1 MSAEQQKRVLVVD
14 DDPDVRE
21 VLGAALR
28 QRPLIV
34 DHARDGEEA
43 LALLH
48 EREYA
53 VVILDLF
60 MPRVDGMAVLE
71 QLDRVAASA
80 PVVLVLTAADQHV
93 TQRLDPRRIHGIV
106 RKPFDPIEIAGIVAA
121 CAEIKTRSAFEK
133 MALAAFVAGSPFM
146 AWFSS
151 RW

>member
-1 MSAEQQKRVLVVD
+1 MSVEQQKRILVVD

-28 QRPLIV
+28 QKPLVV

-43 LALLH
+43 LGLLS

-60 MPRVDGMAVLE
+60 MPRVDGITVLE
-71 QLDRVAASA
+71 RLEQVVANP
-80 PVVLVLTAADQHV
+80 PVVLVLTAADQHI
-93 TQRLDPRRIHGIV
+93 TQRLDPRRIHGVV
-106 RKPFDPIEIAGIVAA
+106 RKPFDPIEIAGVVAA
-121 CAEIKTRSAFEK
+121 CAEIRTRSAFEK
-133 MALAAFVAGSPFM
+133 MAIAAFVAGSPFVT
-146 AWFSS
+146 WLSS